1 MLLLFGCSP
10 ALGVNLNT
18 KMIGDLIQCLYSRIN
33 WTDLSITF
41 PTVIEQITSTDC
53 NFEIIASNSIQKAKL
68 FFTHNVATHTLS
80 LTIHNTAIMD
90 QDGVIKKKYGDEV
103 LLTITTPEEVLASV
117 NTVKTVLGISD
128 AKVVKD
134 GTKTEVIAAM
144 NALQAEVDDF

>member
-90 QDGVIKKKYGDEV
+90 KDGVIPKYKDDYG
-103 LLTITTPEEVLASV
+103 EE
-117 NTVKTVLGISD
+117 
-128 AKVVKD
+128 
-134 GTKTEVIAAM
+134 E
-144 NALQAEVDDF
+144 

>member
-1 MLLLFGCSP
+1 
-10 ALGVNLNT
+10 
-18 KMIGDLIQCLYSRIN
+18 MIPDLIKCLLSRID
-33 WTDLSITF
+33 WSDLSITF
-41 PTVIEQITSTDC
+41 PTVLDQMTSTDC
-53 NFEIIASNSIQKAKL
+53 NFEVTASNSIQKAKL
-68 FFTHNVATHTLS
+68 YFSHNVATHTLS

-90 QDGVIKKKYGDEV
+90 KDGVIPKCERYKKVEEA
-103 LLTITTPEEVLASV
+103 LLTKTTPEEVLASV